1 MAQAQIIAA
10 PMTTNVTAKAPA
22 NEQSAKVQSRLMPAL
37 FARYGDLTALRHD
50 YPLVLVE
57 GEDAPQIIRPLSRIV
72 DDALEAAAPMGP
84 DGEAM
89 RQQVLKLEQRIRE
102 KVAAGSEELLSELWR
117 VCEADLVRE
126 SGEAPFGPMDRN
138 MDLVRQKVT
147 VDGKV
152 IGCDAATPDRIL
164 GHAWQKVHHARAR
177 QFRKKVDGLIL
188 KLTDILKSD
197 HMKSDEAH
205 SADALSK
212 AMGMDNDNS
221 IDFSMLSDMLHRVQP
236 EDRLPQ
242 DRVNRIKNALHV
254 LQTQAFFGPGRASYT
269 EPSKAICYS
278 YVFTSCSMALEA
290 YRERLPSVVEFVKA
304 LTIAEMEVQNKYV
317 SDLHDEVFASFDE
330 HDLTAEQMA
339 LLPSAMIYLRDGVTD
354 SAELAQAYEALAYGL
369 PIKVLIQVD
378 DVLGPTSPEP
388 PRNSFGAGTPKLAA
402 MAMGLNN
409 AFVMQTN
416 SAHLYR
422 MQDALMHGMNYDGP
436 AMFSLYSGASETVEG
451 IAPYILA
458 AAAAESRAFPNFTYD
473 PSAGRDIAGRFDLS
487 ANPQIEADWPS
498 HEISF
503 EDQTGHGV
511 TEAVHFTYGD
521 FALCDRRYRRFC
533 HPVSKKGWSGDM
545 VAFADWMKEPVDSNT
560 IRRPYVLGVN
570 EDLNIARVVMDDKIT
585 SAARH
590 CLDGWNRL
598 QEMAGINN
606 SHTLAALAK
615 ERIKREDLA
624 RELANA
630 EASVAASETVAPAAP
645 VAASN
650 PAEAVTEVAEEPDAP
665 SEGSP
670 WIETPRCTTCN
681 ECRQINDRLFGYN
694 DNLQAYIADPD
705 AGSYRQL
712 VEAAEGCQV
721 SIIHPGLPRNPDE
734 PNLDELKERAK
745 VFN

>member
-10 PMTTNVTAKAPA
+10 PMTPKTPTDPHPA
-22 NEQSAKVQSRLMPAL
+22 GAQSRLLPAL
-37 FARYGDLTALRHD
+37 FARYGNLTALRHD

-72 DDALEAAAPMGP
+72 DDALKAAAPLGP

-89 RQQVLKLEQRIRE
+89 RQQVLQLEQRIRE
-102 KVAAGSEELLSELWR
+102 KVAEGSEELLSELWR

-138 MDLVRQKVT
+138 MDLARQKVS

-164 GHAWQKVHHARAR
+164 GHAWQKVHHKRAR

-212 AMGMDNDNS
+212 AMGMDTDNS

-242 DRVNRIKNALHV
+242 DRVERIKHALHV

-269 EPSKAICYS
+269 EPGKAICYS
-278 YVFTSCSMALEA
+278 YVFTSCSSALDA

-317 SDLHDEVFASFDE
+317 SDLHDGIFATFDE

-354 SAELAQAYEALAYGL
+354 SAELARAYEALAYGL

-422 MQDALMHGMNYDGP
+422 MQDALMHGMAYDGP

-487 ANPQIEADWPS
+487 ANPQVEADWPS

-503 EDQTGHGV
+503 EDQNGNAV
-511 TEAVHFTYGD
+511 TESVQFTYGD

-545 VAFADWMKEPVDSNT
+545 VAFAEWMKVPLNSDD
-560 IRRPYVLGVN
+560 IRRPFVLGVDD
-570 EDLNIARVVMDDKIT
+570 DLQMARIVVDDKIS
-585 SAARH
+585 SAARQ

-606 SHTLAALAK
+606 SHTLAALAA
-615 ERIKREDLA
+615 ERVKREDLA
-624 RELANA
+624 REQAN
-630 EASVAASETVAPAAP
+630 SEPTAP
-645 VAASN
+645 VAPTLSSA
-650 PAEAVTEVAEEPDAP
+650 PVDPIVEAAEEADAP

-712 VEAAEGCQV
+712 VEAAESCQV
-721 SIIHPGLPRNPDE
+721 SIIHPGLPRDPDE

-745 VFN
+745 LFN